1 MYDNSS
7 AWSSSENTRGSP
19 LPIYCFHSSGGEV
32 TYLDKGS
39 VVEGACLLAGWSHP
53 ASWPGTML
61 TWVRLSQEFSPTN
74 RLQVVSL
81 VTITSR
87 PRYLSSLPKRPL
99 EVLGQEKM

>member
-19 LPIYCFHSSGGEV
+19 LPAYCFHSSGGEV
-32 TYLDKGS
+32 PHLDRGS

-87 PRYLSSLPKRPL
+87 PR
-99 EVLGQEKM
+99 